1 MAQRAMLRAAQRTL
15 RAHTRSTQP
24 ALVLRPFSS
33 STQLDFSSTRSRHT
47 GEAGEP
53 LPWFVDP
60 STAPTSSPVP
70 STSSTLATAPV
81 PTPPPS
87 HLPPPLHPL
96 HAYLSTSPFLDK
108 HSIKYIHAREAD
120 PEGSWCD
127 WVVVASLREGRERG
141 LRGAMD
147 GVKRFLAK
155 NPVELDSSSPDD
167 PLESDPD
174 SPPPP
179 PSPFAPPS
187 TSPIVHGL
195 PTAPSR
201 HARRR
206 AASSTRAAR
215 KIDTTDP
222 GTGWAMLDSGTLV
235 VHVMTSTAREEWG
248 RGIEDVWEGVG
259 ALEARERGEEG
270 WVSSARREE
279 SRLREEELRVN
290 MEEVRREM
298 VMEEEAQAELEKPL
312 QR

>member
-1 MAQRAMLRAAQRTL
+1 M
-15 RAHTRSTQP
+15 
-24 ALVLRPFSS
+24 
-33 STQLDFSSTRSRHT
+33 
-47 GEAGEP
+47 
-53 LPWFVDP
+53 
-60 STAPTSSPVP
+60 
-70 STSSTLATAPV
+70 LATAPV

-87 HLPPPLHPL
+87 HLPAPLHPL

-108 HSIKYIHAREAD
+108 YSIKYIHAREAD
-120 PEGSWCD
+120 PDGSWCD

-147 GVKRFLAK
+147 GVKQFLAK
-155 NPVELDSSSPDD
+155 NPVELDSSTTATTTTSSSLEPTD
-167 PLESDPD
+167 ESDPD
-174 SPPPP
+174 STPPAPA
-179 PSPFAPPS
+179 PFAPPS
-187 TSPIVHGL
+187 SSPVIHGL
-195 PTAPSR
+195 PATPSR

-235 VHVMTSTAREEWG
+235 VHVMTCRARDEWG

-279 SRLREEELRVN
+279 MRLREEELRAN
-290 MEEVRREM
+290 MDEVGREM
-298 VMEEEAQAELEKPL
+298 VMEEEAQAELDKPL
-312 QR
+312 RR